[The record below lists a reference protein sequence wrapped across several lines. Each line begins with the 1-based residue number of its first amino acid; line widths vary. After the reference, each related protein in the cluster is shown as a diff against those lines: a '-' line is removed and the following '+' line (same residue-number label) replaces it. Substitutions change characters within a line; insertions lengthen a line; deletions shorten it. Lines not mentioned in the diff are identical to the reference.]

1 MKKQLTS
8 IFLLAAALS
17 AAAQNVDLTD
27 GFWQI
32 SSSHGMAVS
41 NLGTFE
47 NEATLYLE
55 KQDITS
61 TAQAWQFMKIGEGEY
76 NISKADVHKSIDNND
91 TGNPHGNP
99 VIQWGTSPGNP
110 NQTWVLIHINGDKYA
125 IRSKNTG
132 MYLSYIGEGAEGSP
146 VCQIPACR

>member
-32 SSSHGMAVS
+32 SSSHGMTVS

-76 NISKADVHKSIDNND
+76 NISKPDVHKSHME
-91 TGNPHGNP
+91 T
-99 VIQWGTSPGNP
+99 
-110 NQTWVLIHINGDKYA
+110 L
-125 IRSKNTG
+125 
-132 MYLSYIGEGAEGSP
+132 
-146 VCQIPACR
+146 